1 MVLREKIGP
10 SLWLIADMPPHL
22 RLLIMH
28 PVETVFSSKRFHVR
42 SQFIPTFLFDIH
54 INARMRVFVHA
65 SVNAHDAFAY
75 KPPDNLRQTAPKK
88 QTARSETRNLSAAR
102 LTVHLHID
110 LLWPGDIFAALV
122 FILTLNQPKH
132 CVIQVANK
140 HLIQVYVLLRQ
151 LNCWHTR
158 WASFAC
164 RLV

>member
-54 INARMRVFVHA
+54 INARMCVFAHV
-65 SVNAHDAFAY
+65 SVNAHDGFAY
-75 KPPDNLRQTAPKK
+75 KPPDNLQQAPLKK
-88 QTARSETRNLSAAR
+88 QTARSQAHNLSAAR
-102 LTVHLHID
+102 QPLLTLRLHIE

-122 FILTLNQPKH
+122 FVLTLN
-132 CVIQVANK
+132 
-140 HLIQVYVLLRQ
+140 
-151 LNCWHTR
+151 
-158 WASFAC
+158 
-164 RLV
+164 